1 MNRDLKEA
9 LRSEEYPEMKLI
21 DQYRLESRGSVE
33 INMEDYD
40 VEQSWALPGT
50 VRTDKVVGII
60 INLGM
65 ERTNR

>member
-40 VEQSWALPGT
+40 VEQPWALPGT